1 MDLII
6 FKSFIPEIFLSLSIL
21 FQLVFNARIINNW
34 KFNFPIIDRE
44 TVTQTVFI
52 LVCLLFLF
60 LNVRIEG
67 FFSNFLFLNDK
78 SAILCKILVVIV
90 SLAISSVLLQSFTLQ
105 KLNFF
110 EYFNLFLLSI
120 FSLLLL
126 ISSSDLISLYLLIE
140 MQALCFY
147 VLATF
152 KKNSAFSTE
161 SGLKYFILGSFI
173 SGFFLFGASLIYGCL
188 GTLSLSNLSL
198 LLAFPFSTFNNDL
211 RCIVLV
217 GIIFVTATLLFK
229 IACAPFHFWAPD
241 VYEGAPLSSTI
252 IFSIVPKISIFYFFT
267 KWISSISLLFYDMQN
282 SLMVFAVL
290 STFIGTFFALGQKR
304 LKRLLIYSSIAQIG
318 FLVAGLALNTVG
330 GFISVYFF
338 LLVYLLT
345 SILIW
350 GHFAMFYFFQ
360 TQITSFY
367 STMANTLFI
376 SNLVNFYKSNPLW
389 SFSFIIIMFSVAG
402 IPPLTGFLAK
412 IMVLFDL
419 IDAKFI
425 LPAIALIILSSI
437 SVFYYIRVIKVM
449 FFEPR
454 KIEKIKEKSQIVFF
468 SVYLDSIYLLF
479 TVSLFCLMILF
490 FYPNVMFLLCQYIV
504 IYGTQF

>member
-21 FQLVFNARIINNW
+21 FQLIFNARIINNW

-44 TVTQTVFI
+44 TVTQTIFI
-52 LVCLLFLF
+52 LVCVLFL
-60 LNVRIEG
+60 LVNVKIEG

-78 SAILCKILVVIV
+78 SAILCKSLVVVI
-90 SLAISSVLLQSFTLQ
+90 SLAISGILLQSFTLQ

-161 SGLKYFILGSFI
+161 AGLKYFILGSFI

-188 GTLSLSNLSL
+188 GTLNLNNLNL
-198 LLAFPFSTFNNDL
+198 LLAFPFSTFNDEL
-211 RCIVLV
+211 RYIVLI

-241 VYEGAPLSSTI
+241 VYEGSPLSSTV
-252 IFSIVPKISIFYFFT
+252 IFSIVPKLSIFYFFT
-267 KWISSISLLFYDMQN
+267 KWISSISLLFFDMQN
-282 SLMVFAVL
+282 ILIIFAVL
-290 STFIGTFFALGQKR
+290 STFIGTFFALSQKR
-304 LKRLLIYSSIAQIG
+304 LKRLIIYSSIAQIG
-318 FLVAGLALNTVG
+318 FLVIGLSLNTVG
-330 GFISVYFF
+330 SFISVYFF
-338 LLVYLLT
+338 LLIYILT

-350 GHFAMFYFFQ
+350 GHFTMFYYFQ
-360 TQITSFY
+360 SQITSFY
-367 STMANTLFI
+367 STMANSLFI
-376 SNLVNFYKSNPLW
+376 SNLSNFYKSNSLW
-389 SFSFIIIMFSVAG
+389 AFSFIIIMFSIAG

-412 IMVLFDL
+412 IMILFDL
-419 IDAKFI
+419 IDAQFI
-425 LPAIALIILSSI
+425 MPAIVLIILSSI
-437 SVFYYIRVIKVM
+437 SVFYYIRVVKIM

-454 KIEKIKEKSQIVFF
+454 KIEKNKEKFQIIFF
-468 SVYLDSIYLLF
+468 NISLDSIYLLF
-479 TVSLFCLMILF
+479 TVCLFCLMILF
-490 FYPNVMFLLCQYIV
+490 FYPNMLFLVCQYLV
-504 IYGTQF
+504 MYGSQF

>member
-21 FQLVFNARIINNW
+21 FQLVFNARLINNW
-34 KFNFPIIDRE
+34 KFNFPIVDRE
-44 TVTQTVFI
+44 TVTQTGFI
-52 LVCLLFLF
+52 LFCLLFLF
-60 LNVRIEG
+60 LNVKIEG

-78 SAILCKILVVIV
+78 SAIVCKSLVVII
-90 SLAISSVLLQSFTLQ
+90 SLATLGILLQSFKLQ
-105 KLNFF
+105 QLNFF

-161 SGLKYFILGSFI
+161 AGLKYFILGSFV

-188 GTLSLSNLSL
+188 GTLNLTNLNL
-198 LLAFPFSTFNNDL
+198 LLAFPFSTFTNDL
-211 RCIVLV
+211 RCIILI
-217 GIIFVTATLLFK
+217 GIVFVTATLLFK

-252 IFSIVPKISIFYFFT
+252 IFSIIPKVSIFYFFT
-267 KWISSISLLFYDMQN
+267 KWISSINLLFFDMQN
-282 SLMVFAVL
+282 ILICFAIL
-290 STFIGTFFALGQKR
+290 STFVGTFFALSQKR

-318 FLVAGLALNTVG
+318 FLVIGLSLNTVS
-330 GFISVYFF
+330 GFVSVYFF
-338 LLVYLLT
+338 LLIYILT

-350 GHFAMFYFFQ
+350 GHFTMFYYFQ
-360 TQITSFY
+360 SQITFFY
-367 STMANTLFI
+367 LTVANSLFI
-376 SNLVNFYKSNPLW
+376 SNLSNFYKSNSLW
-389 SFSFIIIMFSVAG
+389 AFSFIIILFSIAG

-412 IMVLFDL
+412 VMILFDL

-425 LPAIALIILSSI
+425 LPAAVLIILSSV
-437 SVFYYIRVIKVM
+437 SVFYYIRLLKII

-454 KIEKIKEKSQIVFF
+454 KIEKNKEKFQIVFF
-468 SVYLDSIYLLF
+468 NMSLDSIYLLF
-479 TVSLFCLMILF
+479 TVCLFCLIVLF
-490 FYPNVMFLLCQYIV
+490 FYPNILFLLCQYIV